1 MNPTTDNFCFGSS
14 AAVSR
19 SRGRNTPLADVW
31 DPSHSVGAFWQHLQ
45 SQGDEG
51 RVVNVLSVD
60 LGTSNTVA
68 VLSAHGRPPRVVD
81 VDGAS
86 MMPSAVFAAEDGN
99 LVVGRDAE
107 RRARLDPARF
117 EPNPKRRVDEGTL
130 LLGDQVVPVTDAL
143 AGVLRRVVDETSR
156 QLGGKRPDEVRLT
169 HPAQWGPVRRN
180 VLLSAARQAGAG
192 SNLVLVPE
200 PVAAAAHF
208 ASFPGQSLTP
218 GQALAVYDLGAG
230 TFDVAIVG
238 ATQNGFVVLAEAGLP
253 DLGGLDVDQALLEHV
268 GRQVSIRD
276 PGRWQSLLRPVSTG
290 DRRAQRALRED
301 VKAGKESLSRHPQTE
316 VPLPEPFDDVL
327 VTRVELEALIR
338 PGLLRSV
345 ELLAGTIRSTGMSPE
360 RLVGIYL
367 VGGSSRIPLIATLIA
382 ENMRVVP
389 TSLDQPETAVA
400 LGAHHVPQEGITLRT
415 SDISNTIE
423 DVQRT
428 RQVVAPRTGGFNP
441 GPPPPPTQSTP
452 AQNPFPNSGP
462 QRMQQGPPSTPV
474 PAMMAQPMPLQTP
487 QPFPAQ
493 QQQRANGSSNRVWY
507 IATAVVA
514 VVVVAVVSIIIATSG
529 DSGGG
534 GGSGT
539 VAGTDCSERT
549 ADSKGMSECMRK
561 VAGAVAD
568 NNECKSGATAGDQQI
583 ETPGATTA
591 TCTIDSTY
599 SVMYMHF
606 GSSDKAD
613 GSRQS
618 GVDTAKQYVD
628 SVVKQLQNTGT
639 SSTDP
644 KEGSWDGAG
653 LSGSYTAIE
662 IVAGSGML
670 VFSVN
675 DSPVAGVLIKIDI
688 SGSDDLGDLVNYFDQ
703 HIKPGG
709 DGGS

>member
-1 MNPTTDNFCFGSS
+1 
-14 AAVSR
+14 
-19 SRGRNTPLADVW
+19 
-31 DPSHSVGAFWQHLQ
+31 
-45 SQGDEG
+45 
-51 RVVNVLSVD
+51 VNVLSVD

-86 MMPSAVFAAEDGN
+86 MMPSAVFAAEDGT

-143 AGVLRRVVDETSR
+143 AGVLRRVVEETSR
-156 QLGGKRPDEVRLT
+156 QLGGKKPDEVRLT

-208 ASFPGQSLTP
+208 ASFPGQQLNS

-268 GRQVSIRD
+268 GRQVSVRD

-338 PGLLRSV
+338 PGMLRSV
-345 ELLAGTIRSTGMSPE
+345 ELLAGTIRSTGMTPV

-382 ENMRVVP
+382 ENLRVVP

-415 SDISNTIE
+415 SDISSTIE

-441 GPPPPPTQSTP
+441 GPPPPPPTQGTP

-462 QRMQQGPPSTPV
+462 QRVQGPPSTPV
-474 PAMMAQPMPLQTP
+474 PSMNAQPGPSQMSGPTPLQAPP
-487 QPFPAQ
+487 QYQP
-493 QQQRANGSSNRVWY
+493 QRPTGSSNKGWY

-514 VVVVAVVSIIIATSG
+514 VVVIAVVSIIIATSG

-534 GGSGT
+534 GGGT
-539 VAGTDCSERT
+539 VAGTDCSDRT
-549 ADSKGMSECMRK
+549 ADKSGLSECMRK
-561 VAGAVAD
+561 VAGKVAE
-568 NNECKSGATAGDQQI
+568 NNDCSPGATTSGQEPID
-583 ETPGATTA
+583 TPGATAA
-591 TCTIDSTY
+591 TCTIDDKY

-606 GSSDKAD
+606 GGTDAAD
-613 GSRQS
+613 GSQQS
-618 GVDTAKQYVD
+618 GTETAGQYVD
-628 SVVKQLQNTGT
+628 TLVKQLKNLG
-639 SSTDP
+639 SGGDP
-644 KEGSWDGAG
+644 KTGDWDGEG
-653 LSGSYTAIE
+653 MSGTYSAIE
-662 IVAGSGML
+662 ITGGSGML
-670 VFSVN
+670 VFGVK

-688 SGSDDLGDLVNYFDQ
+688 GGSGNLDDLVDYYDQ
-703 HIKPGG
+703 HVKPGG
-709 DGGS
+709 DGGA

>member
-1 MNPTTDNFCFGSS
+1 M
-14 AAVSR
+14 
-19 SRGRNTPLADVW
+19 
-31 DPSHSVGAFWQHLQ
+31 
-45 SQGDEG
+45 
-51 RVVNVLSVD
+51 NVLSVD

-81 VDGAS
+81 VDGSS
-86 MMPSAVFAAEDGN
+86 MMPSAVFAADDGN

-143 AGVLRRVVDETSR
+143 AGVLRRVADETSR
-156 QLGGKRPDEVRLT
+156 QLGGKKPDEVRLT

-180 VLLSAARQAGAG
+180 VLLSAARQAGMG

-208 ASFPGQSLTP
+208 ASFPGQTLVP

-268 GRQVSIRD
+268 GRQVSARD

-301 VKAGKESLSRHPQTE
+301 VKAAKESLSRHPQTE

-345 ELLAGTIRSTGMSPE
+345 ELLAGTIRSTGMTPN

-382 ENMRVVP
+382 EQLRVVP

-415 SDISNTIE
+415 SDISSTIE

-428 RQVVAPRTGGFNP
+428 RQVVAPRAGGFAS
-441 GPPPPPTQSTP
+441 GPSAPPPPTQGTP
-452 AQNPFPNSGP
+452 AQNPYPNSGP
-462 QRMQQGPPSTPV
+462 QRVQQGPPSGPTPV
-474 PAMMAQPMPLQTP
+474 PA
-487 QPFPAQ
+487 
-493 QQQRANGSSNRVWY
+493 QQRGPQQAYPVQHHPHPSSGGSSNKGWY

-514 VVVVAVVSIIIATSG
+514 VVVIAVVSIIIATSG
-529 DSGGG
+529 DSGGAA
-534 GGSGT
+534 SG
-539 VAGTDCSERT
+539 ACDDRS
-549 ADSKGMSECMRK
+549 ADSKGFSECMRT
-561 VAGAVAD
+561 VAGAVLEE
-568 NNECKSGATAGDQQI
+568 NECKSGAASPAGGEPI

-591 TCTIDSTY
+591 TCTMDDTHT
-599 SVMYMHF
+599 VMYMHF
-606 GSSDKAD
+606 GGSEKAD
-613 GSRQS
+613 GSEQS
-618 GVDTAKQYVD
+618 GAETAKQYID
-628 SVVKQLQNTGT
+628 TLIKQLKGLGTGSEPET
-639 SSTDP
+639 GD
-644 KEGSWDGAG
+644 WDGDGMAG
-653 LSGSYTAIE
+653 TYSAID
-662 IVAGSGML
+662 IGGGSGML
-670 VFSVN
+670 VFAVH
-675 DSPVAGVLIKIDI
+675 DSPVTGVLMNIDI
-688 SGSDDLGDLVNYFDQ
+688 GGSGGGGGDLVSFFND
-703 HIKPGG
+703 HVKPGA
-709 DGGS
+709 DGVA